1 VNDLKSE
8 NGWSAV
14 DRLLKIGHVKKSI
27 TTRDRLPS
35 SELLLG
41 NRMETRQL
49 IMIDDDE
56 DDFLLL
62 QSAFVEQA
70 PWVHLSWFESPEA
83 FLCSGVWNQPIH
95 LFVFDRLV
103 GSNEP
108 QWQFNL
114 RRQIGLERIPMVI
127 HSGSVLPGDQRDR
140 PDDGAV
146 GFLEKGATAADTR
159 QVVRQ
164 MLVYMI

>member
-1 VNDLKSE
+1 MNDLTSD
-8 NGWSAV
+8 NGWPAV
-14 DRLLKIGHVKKSI
+14 DRLLTIGHVKKSI
-27 TTRDRLPS
+27 TTPDRLPS
-35 SELLLG
+35 SELLLR

-95 LFVFDRLV
+95 LFIFDRLV
-103 GSNEP
+103 GSGEP
-108 QWQFNL
+108 QWQLNL
-114 RRQIGLERIPMVI
+114 RSQIGLETIPMVI
-127 HSGSVLPGDQRDR
+127 HSGSVLPVDQRTVLNE
-140 PDDGAV
+140 GAV
-146 GFLEKGATAADTR
+146 AYLEKGVT
-159 QVVRQ
+159 VVDMRRVVKQ
-164 MLVYMI
+164 MLHYML